1 MIWLWRFLQG
11 YLTITFCGDKA
22 EQLLNA
28 AAKNRINFWNLR
40 CKKDYIIGN
49 ISIKNFYKL
58 RIAKRGIK
66 CKVKI
71 IEKKGLLFHT
81 KKYINRTG
89 FLIGLLSFFA
99 ILEILSNFV
108 WIINIE
114 GNKRISTEEILNSCK
129 KIGITECMLK
139 SKINN
144 KYDAQRLLLE
154 QKELAWGSFNLEGC
168 ILTVNISETEVS
180 DKQESESPSN
190 IKASFDG
197 KISKIDVTAGNVMV
211 KVGDT
216 VSKGDLLV
224 SGVVEKFSSTLF
236 VHSKGTINALTTHTF
251 SAEGK
256 FVQQITKENGK
267 TAKHTAIEFFHLKVP
282 LYLGSVKEDYNCE
295 KNIKN
300 LKLFNKRIPVK
311 IAEEKYYFTKVQEIK
326 YDAATLEQKL
336 YNDIKKQV
344 EDYEFISAEETDREI
359 INTEMGMLMKIT
371 YNCEENIA
379 VQDKILLNTEN

>member
-139 SKINN
+139 CKINN

-197 KISKIDVTAGNVMV
+197 KISKIDVTTGNVMV

-256 FVQQITKENGK
+256 FVQQMTKENGK
-267 TAKHTAIEFFHLKVP
+267 TAKHTAIEFFGIKVP
-282 LYLGSVKEDYNCE
+282 LYLGSVKENYNCE

-326 YDAATLEQKL
+326 YDAATLEKKL
-336 YNDIKKQV
+336 YNDIKKHV

-371 YNCEENIA
+371 YNCEENIS

>member
-11 YLTITFCGDKA
+11 YLTITFCGEKA
-22 EQLLNA
+22 EQILNA

-40 CKKDYIIGN
+40 CKKDSIIGN

-71 IEKKGLLFHT
+71 IEKKGLRFHT
-81 KKYINRTG
+81 KKYISRTG

-108 WIINIE
+108 WIINID

-180 DKQESESPSN
+180 DKQESELPSN

-197 KISKIDVTAGNVMV
+197 KISKIDVTTGNVMV

-267 TAKHTAIEFFHLKVP
+267 TAKHTAIEFFGLKVP
-282 LYLGSVKEDYNCE
+282 LYLGGVKEDYNCE
-295 KNIKN
+295 KNSKN

-326 YDAATLEQKL
+326 YDATTLEQKL

-344 EDYEFISAEETDREI
+344 EDYVFISAQEADREI
-359 INTEMGMLMKIT
+359 INTQEGMLLKIT